1 MKNAN
6 PFGPPVPP
14 NIPCDHIVQELDE
27 LLEISAII
35 DFCLEN
41 IDHNQLMIPPPSL
54 PEFHG
59 FENIGAHIESELSKV
74 VMAKPFKD
82 LTHLEDDFSKGLI
95 LFSRIWDTNIF
106 QMPRTIPKLK
116 NLGHYQWSRIPPFL
130 VLSDKDRMSG
140 LKYSYEKNK
149 LIYKGSLNLGPEYQV
164 DEEMK
169 EWLIR
174 GHVRMHEA
182 N

>member
-1 MKNAN
+1 MD
-6 PFGPPVPP
+6 PPKF
-14 NIPCDHIVQELDE
+14 
-27 LLEISAII
+27 LEIGDLGSDIEYVDTHLI
-35 DFCLEN
+35 
-41 IDHNQLMIPPPSL
+41 SL
-54 PEFHG
+54 FLDSDDES
-59 FENIGAHIESELSKV
+59 NDGAHIESELSKV

-82 LTHLEDDFSKGLI
+82 LTHLEDDCTKGLI